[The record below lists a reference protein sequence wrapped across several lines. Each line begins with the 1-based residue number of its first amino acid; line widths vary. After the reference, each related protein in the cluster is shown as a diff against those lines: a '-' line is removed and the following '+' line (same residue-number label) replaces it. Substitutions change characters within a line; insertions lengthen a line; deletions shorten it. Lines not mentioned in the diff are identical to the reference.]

1 RKSEKRTR
9 REASGRRS
17 ARRQASQGSASTD
30 HFVKLGS
37 GIKSRFIPSLRA
49 KGKETLSF
57 SLPARVLVERRL
69 ARGRLCRC
77 LREVHLTCRQYIVF
91 RRTIALIC
99 MALAVML
106 SGQAYISL
114 MDQVEHA
121 HHHAHF
127 ANPLAGGV
135 ICATATTCGHHHD
148 DHVQQAS
155 HHHDDGQ

>member
-1 RKSEKRTR
+1 
-9 REASGRRS
+9 
-17 ARRQASQGSASTD
+17 
-30 HFVKLGS
+30 
-37 GIKSRFIPSLRA
+37 
-49 KGKETLSF
+49 LSF
-57 SLPARVLVERRL
+57 RR
-69 ARGRLCRC
+69 
-77 LREVHLTCRQYIVF
+77 YIVF

-155 HHHDDGQ
+155 HHHDDGQRGSHHHHDAQGPADHQHGDATILSLAAQSFVLSLCPITAERCSSAPVRFVSVTPLGPDHPPKPGLEIRV